1 MTRSRFLLPVVA
13 SATAVAVGVGAFFI
27 ALPFAQPMV
36 VQPAFEP
43 ATALQPVSPLTDLD
57 AADESADDIAADLEP
72 TTAVT
77 TADRGSPESFEAV
90 MGARLRELDA
100 SSVTSEPDGTPVAP
114 SDSLLIRDRA
124 TLSDL
129 GVGIADPCTF
139 LDAETAADRGCPPG
153 AAGTV
158 LGGDFV
164 PELTLTANWGSNC
177 FPSAPQATSHSFNIY
192 SSEPVTLTVS
202 SVVSGEAREIT
213 IVTSEA
219 DKAAWESDA
228 TPGWITH
235 CATLLDLPPRYSD
248 TVIIRGV
255 TELGARAE
263 ILNVVNKRGPSEVPP
278 SWVEP
283 LSNSGVMMSIATKHV
298 STVKFAAFVV
308 PFGQE
313 PAPCDFDNIEGMT
326 EPFAQVLGGSRPAK
340 RETDRYDDA
349 YVSRHTAGFIV
360 PEASTISFCAGWFDS
375 WAWEGNSPDHVYGE
389 VLHSPDLAIPKVTVD
404 SFTLDPAGTDRPERD
419 IRMDLSVGDISGDEL
434 CGQWWTNSF
443 ADTVVC
449 DYAVSGPMKP
459 SWDLPLVV
467 TTQVTAFGSSAKL
480 NYTIPIGPVSC
491 GYGCVLPTEQ
501 YFDVP
506 LDSRN
511 PCLGNGCAPARAGSV
526 RLRVDWVDG
535 QDSWVDSWVRGG
547 EATLTG
553 DAPVFDRGAVVTL
566 GEPSADGL
574 TQDVQLR
581 IDTDRPA
588 SFALSIEAGPLSLEF
603 DREIT
608 DADVES
614 TRLVTIEDVPTGSD
628 YLMTLEVTGEDGATN
643 VYSANPE
650 RGRTWAGGAFTS
662 SRVDVDVTAIVEVS
676 RVDGGEVTVGN
687 YTLEAAGTTWTR
699 LERGWDR
706 FACDSGVTT
715 LDLPEA
721 TEAVG
726 TRNTPYFHLELEAFT
741 PTNNRTES
749 DCASQELPS
758 RGRYTPTVTIT
769 DRFTVDQ
776 LRRGYEYEYRDSQLI
791 VTIRLVGTT
800 GGEAGA

>member
-1 MTRSRFLLPVVA
+1 MPSNRFLVPVIA
-13 SATAVAVGVGAFFI
+13 SVTAVAVGVGAFFI
-27 ALPFAQPMV
+27 ALPFAQPTV

-43 ATALQPVSPLTDLD
+43 ATALQPVSPLTDID
-57 AADESADDIAADLEP
+57 APAESADATEADLEP

-90 MGARLRELDA
+90 MDARLRELDDI
-100 SSVTSEPDGTPVAP
+100 SVVAEPDGTPAAP
-114 SDSLLIRDRA
+114 SDSLLVRDRA
-124 TLSDL
+124 TLTDV
-129 GVGIADPCTF
+129 GVGITDPCVF
-139 LDAETAADRGCPPG
+139 FDAETAAERGCPPG

-158 LGGDFV
+158 LGGDYV
-164 PELTLTANWGSNC
+164 AELTLSANWGSRC
-177 FPSAPQATSHSFNIY
+177 LPSAPTATSHSFNIY

-202 SVVSGEAREIT
+202 SVVSGVAREIT
-213 IVTSEA
+213 IVTTEA
-219 DKAAWESDA
+219 DKAAWESDD

-235 CATLLDLPPRYSD
+235 CATLFDLPPRYAD

-263 ILNVVNKRGPSEVPP
+263 ITNVVNLRGSSEVPP

-308 PFGQE
+308 PYGQA
-313 PAPCDFDNIEGMT
+313 PAPCDFDNIEGLT
-326 EPFAQVLGGSRPAK
+326 EPFTQVRGDLLPAE
-340 RETDRYDDA
+340 RESGRYDDA
-349 YVSRHTAGFIV
+349 YISRHTAGFIV

-419 IRMDLSVGDISGDEL
+419 IRMDFSVGDISGDEL

-443 ADTVVC
+443 ADTAVC
-449 DYAVSGPMKP
+449 DYAVSGPMSP

-467 TTQVTAFGSSAKL
+467 MTQVTAFGASAKL
-480 NYTIPIGPVSC
+480 NYTFPIGPILC
-491 GYGCVLPTEQ
+491 GYGCVPPREQ

-553 DAPVFDRGAVVTL
+553 DAPVFDRNAVVTL

-574 TQDVQLR
+574 TQDVQVR

-608 DADVES
+608 DADFES

-662 SRVDVDVTAIVEVS
+662 SRVALDVTATVEVS

-687 YTLEAAGTTWTR
+687 YTLTAAGTTWTR

-715 LDLPEA
+715 IDLPEP

-726 TRNTPYFHLELEAFT
+726 TRNPAYFILELEAFS
-741 PTNNRTES
+741 PTNNRRAS

-758 RGRYTPTVTIT
+758 MGRYVPVVTINN
-769 DRFTVDQ
+769 RLTVEQ
-776 LRRGYEYEYRDSQLI
+776 LRRGFEHVYNDTELI
-791 VTIRLVGTT
+791 VTIRLSATT
-800 GGEAGA
+800 